1 MAKLEAYKY
10 SVKDYFKF
18 IRKRWYVI
26 LIVLVLGSIIGYY
39 LGFKK
44 DATTYSSTATV
55 IFYNNKAE
63 LNENNA
69 AYNQFSSI
77 IKSANIY
84 KELKYQTEEYDFKG
98 VEVLD
103 SKGVYTI
110 TTVSA
115 TPEMSTKTTDFI
127 IKHAH
132 EVIKNIY
139 GENSGYNVALV
150 SGPTSAEAIITTKDR
165 LVSAAIVVVLAVF
178 IAFAGLFISFNNI
191 VKR

>member
-1 MAKLEAYKY
+1 MTKVEAYKY
-10 SVKDYFKF
+10 SVKDYLKF
-18 IRKRWYVI
+18 VRKRWYVI
-26 LIVLVLGSIIGYY
+26 LIVLVVGCIIGYY

-44 DATTYSSTATV
+44 DATTYSTSATV

-69 AYNQFSSI
+69 AYSQFSSI

-84 KELKYQTEEYDFKG
+84 KDLKYQTEEYDFSG
-98 VEVLD
+98 VEVTD

-110 TTVSA
+110 KTTSS

-127 IKHAH
+127 IKHSH

-139 GENSGYNVALV
+139 GENSGYNVTLV
-150 SGPTSAEAIITTKDR
+150 SGPTSAEAVITTKDR
-165 LVSAAIVVVLAVF
+165 LISAVVIVILAIFV
-178 IAFAGLFISFNNI
+178 AFAGLFISFNNI